1 MQELS
6 DNDLLSAYIDG
17 ELESSAREELQQR
30 LNSELELR
38 RQYKA
43 LLKAN
48 ELFCESVDEIDQDHL
63 PKELVSLLETP
74 KESSDIGVWSPW
86 SKALAAAVFIFA
98 IVPMSYVYL
107 HNQGNTLE
115 QQLQTVLSTLQSGE
129 VIEYQDQ
136 NAKFYV
142 NFSFVNHAGE
152 LCRELNYHNDL
163 YSKQAV
169 RCYRNNT
176 WQVEAEVDSPWM
188 LQDQAYMP
196 ANVESN
202 MAIENYIEQN
212 IASDILTID
221 EEQKELQRVN
231 Q

>member
-17 ELESSAREELQQR
+17 ELELSAREELQQR

-43 LLKAN
+43 LVKAN
-48 ELFCESVDEIDQDHL
+48 EHFCESVDEIDHEYL
-63 PKELVSLLETP
+63 PKELVSLLESP
-74 KESSDIGVWSPW
+74 KDSSDIGVWSPW

-98 IVPMSYVYL
+98 IVPISYVYL
-107 HNQGNTLE
+107 NNLGNTLE
-115 QQLQTVLSTLQSGE
+115 QQLQTVLSTQQSGE
-129 VIEYQDQ
+129 LIEDQ
-136 NAKFYV
+136 EQNTKFYI

-152 LCRELNYHNDL
+152 LCRELNYHNDQH
-163 YSKQAV
+163 SKQAV
-169 RCYRNNT
+169 RCYRNNS
-176 WQVEAEVDSPWM
+176 WQVEAEVDAPWM

-196 ANVESN
+196 ANAESN
-202 MAIENYIEQN
+202 TAIENYIEQN